1 MALGLRRATPD
12 SAADA
17 VARFQDYFERAGS
30 QHFDVEEAVLLPALP
45 EQGEWKALCARVRD
59 EHRAMRAAGAR
70 VLAAERDV
78 PVEEVRELGQALDA
92 HVRFEERKLF
102 PFLEERLTATELTEL
117 GRLLQAPTDPRP
129 GHPGVG

>member
-1 MALGLRRATPD
+1 
-12 SAADA
+12 
-17 VARFQDYFERAGS
+17 
-30 QHFDVEEAVLLPALP
+30 
-45 EQGEWKALCARVRD
+45 
-59 EHRAMRAAGAR
+59 MRAAAAR
-70 VLAAERDV
+70 VLAADRDV